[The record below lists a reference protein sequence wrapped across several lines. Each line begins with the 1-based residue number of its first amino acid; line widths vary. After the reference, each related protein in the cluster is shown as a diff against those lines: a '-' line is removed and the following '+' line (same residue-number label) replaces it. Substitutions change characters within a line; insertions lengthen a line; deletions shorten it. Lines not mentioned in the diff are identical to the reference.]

1 MRWSFRNLLALLS
14 ILAIFA
20 TVWGIGVGVLSYA
33 SDLVKGIIIG
43 GIMQW
48 GALIVQFYFR
58 KKGPDE
64 EGQGSK

>member
-33 SDLVKGIIIG
+33 SDLVKGII
-43 GIMQW
+43 QW